1 MKTKYLYLLWF
12 IALLPVMIL
21 RDYTPNN
28 ELRYL
33 SIIDEALRNGNFFT
47 FTLDGEIYADKPPLS
62 FWLMMAGKAL
72 LGGHRMWFLSLL
84 SFVPALVVLMTMEK
98 WVRREK
104 PSTHQPDALL
114 MLMTGGFFLA
124 LAITIRMDMLMVMF
138 ITLSLYTFFK
148 IYRGEG
154 KKRDAYLFPL
164 YAFLALFS
172 KGPVGILVPLL
183 STLLFLFYRGKI
195 RTWKQYWGWKSWLVL
210 LLGCG
215 IWFAGVY
222 MEAGDA
228 YLNNLLVHQTVGR
241 GVNAFHHKSPFYY
254 YAIAIWYS
262 LAPWMFLSVG
272 LIIAGVVRKKIQTET
287 EKFFLTIILTTF
299 TMLSLVSSK
308 LAVYMLPAI
317 PFFIYLP
324 GILLDKFD
332 EKNIWLRISV
342 AIPALVFVAAL
353 PAVFYM
359 TGIDELSYIAV
370 PLVYA
375 AAAVTSL
382 GGLTV
387 LYLLFRAKALRRSI
401 RVMAFTLL
409 LTVFIAGWA
418 IPQLN
423 PYIGWSTLCKEAV
436 RIAEEKGTSEYYVY
450 EISRV
455 GSMDVFLEK
464 EVIVAS
470 EENILNGTLSG
481 QLLLLPEKAVLN
493 NSQIQFA
500 ISGKEQYKTGPYL
513 IVVF

>member
-1 MKTKYLYLLWF
+1 MKAKYLYLFWF

-33 SIIDEALRNGNFFT
+33 SIVDEALRNGNFFT

-62 FWLMMAGKAL
+62 FWLMMAGKTL
-72 LGGHRMWFLSLL
+72 LGSHQMWFLSLL
-84 SFVPALVVLMTMEK
+84 SFVPALMVLLTMEK
-98 WVRREK
+98 WVRKEN
-104 PSTHQPDALL
+104 PSGHQPDALL
-114 MLMTGGFFLA
+114 MLMTGGLFFVLA
-124 LAITIRMDMLMVMF
+124 LTIRMDMLMVMF

-148 IYRGEG
+148 MYQGEG
-154 KKRDAYLFPL
+154 KKRDTYLFPL
-164 YAFLALFS
+164 YVFLALFS

-183 STLLFLFYRGKI
+183 STLVFLLYRGKI

-241 GVNAFHHKSPFYY
+241 GVNAFHHKMPFYY
-254 YAIAIWYS
+254 YAGAIWYS
-262 LAPWMFLSVG
+262 LAPWVFLSVG

-287 EKFFLTIILTTF
+287 ERFFLTIILTTF
-299 TMLSLVSSK
+299 VMLSLISSK
-308 LAVYMLPAI
+308 LAVYLLPAI

-324 GILLDKFD
+324 AVLLGKFD
-332 EKNIWLRISV
+332 EKNSWLRLSV
-342 AIPALVFVAAL
+342 AVPALVLVAAL
-353 PAVFYM
+353 PAVFCM
-359 TGIDELSYIAV
+359 EGIDELSFIAV

-375 AAAVTSL
+375 ATTVTSL
-382 GGLTV
+382 GGLAA
-387 LYLLFRAKALRRSI
+387 LYLLFREKALRQSI
-401 RVMAFTLL
+401 RIMAFSLL

-418 IPQLN
+418 MPQLN
-423 PYIGWSTLCKEAV
+423 PHIGWSKLCGEAV
-436 RIAEEKGTSEYYVY
+436 RIAEAKGTSEYYVY
-450 EISRV
+450 KIRRA
-455 GSMDVFLEK
+455 GSMDVFLKK

-470 EENILNGTLSG
+470 EEDILNRKLSG
-481 QLLLLPEKAVLN
+481 QLLLLPKKIALN
-493 NSQIQFA
+493 DSRIQSV
-500 ISGKEQYKTGPYL
+500 ISDKEQYKTGRYL

>member
-12 IALLPVMIL
+12 IALLPVMVL

-62 FWLMMAGKAL
+62 FWLMMAGKTL
-72 LGGHRMWFLSLL
+72 LGSHQMWFLSLL
-84 SFVPALVVLMTMEK
+84 SFLPALVVLTVMEK
-98 WVRREK
+98 WMRREK
-104 PSTHQPDALL
+104 SSAYQPDALL
-114 MLMTGGFFLA
+114 MLMTGGFFLV

-164 YAFLALFS
+164 YVFLALFS

-183 STLLFLFYRGKI
+183 STLLFLLYRGKI
-195 RTWKQYWGWKSWLVL
+195 GTWKQYWGWKSWLIL

-215 IWFAGVY
+215 IWFTGVY
-222 MEAGDA
+222 MEAGNA

-241 GVNAFHHKSPFYY
+241 GIHAFHHKSPFYY
-254 YAIAIWYS
+254 YAIAIWYL

-287 EKFFLTIILTTF
+287 EKFFLTVILATF
-299 TMLSLVSSK
+299 VMLSLISSK
-308 LAVYMLPAI
+308 LGVYMLPAI
-317 PFFIYLP
+317 PFLIYLS
-324 GILLDKFD
+324 GMLLDKFD
-332 EKNIWLRISV
+332 EQNIWLRLSV
-342 AIPALVFVAAL
+342 AVPAFIFAVAL
-353 PAVFYM
+353 PAIFYIR
-359 TGIDELSYIAV
+359 GVDEVSYVAV
-370 PLVYA
+370 PLIYIATTVL
-375 AAAVTSL
+375 SL

-387 LYLLFRAKALRRSI
+387 LYLLFREKALRSSI

-418 IPQLN
+418 FPQLN
-423 PYIGWSTLCKEAV
+423 PYLGRHTLCKEAM
-436 RIAEEKGTSEYYVY
+436 RIAEEKGTSAYYVY
-450 EISRV
+450 RISRPR
-455 GSMDVFLEK
+455 SMDVFLGK
-464 EVIVAS
+464 EILVAS
-470 EENILNGTLSG
+470 EEDIVDGTLSG
-481 QLLLLPEKAVLN
+481 QLLLLPEKAVLDS
-493 NSQIQFA
+493 NSIQSA

-513 IVVF
+513 IVIF

>member
-62 FWLMMAGKAL
+62 FWLMMAGKTL
-72 LGGHRMWFLSLL
+72 LGGHRMWVLSLL

-98 WVRREK
+98 WVKREK
-104 PSTHQPDALL
+104 PSGHQPDALL

-138 ITLSLYTFFK
+138 ITLSLYAFFK
-148 IYRGEG
+148 IYRGEA
-154 KKRDAYLFPL
+154 KKRDTYLFPF
-164 YAFLALFS
+164 YVFLALFS

-183 STLLFLFYRGKI
+183 STLIFLLYRGKI

-222 MEAGDA
+222 IEAGDA
-228 YLNNLLVHQTVGR
+228 YLNNLLVHQTVER

-299 TMLSLVSSK
+299 VMLSLISSK
-308 LAVYMLPAI
+308 LAVYLLPAI

-324 GILLDKFD
+324 AMLLKKFD
-332 EKNIWLRISV
+332 EKNSWLRLSV
-342 AIPALVFVAAL
+342 AVPALAFVAAL
-353 PAVFYM
+353 PAIFYM
-359 TGIDELSYIAV
+359 AGVDELSYIAV

-375 AAAVTSL
+375 AATVTSL
-382 GGLTV
+382 GGLAV
-387 LYLLFRAKALRRSI
+387 LFLLFRKKALRQSI

-418 IPQLN
+418 MPQLN
-423 PYIGWSTLCKEAV
+423 PYTGWNELCREAV
-436 RIAEEKGTSEYYVY
+436 RIAEEKGTCEYYVY
-450 EISRV
+450 KISRA
-455 GSMDVFLEK
+455 GSMDVFLKK
-464 EVIVAS
+464 EVMVAS
-470 EENILNGTLSG
+470 EEDILNGALSG
-481 QLLLLPEKAVLN
+481 QLLLLPEKAMLN
-493 NSQIQFA
+493 NRRIQSI

-513 IVVF
+513 IVIF